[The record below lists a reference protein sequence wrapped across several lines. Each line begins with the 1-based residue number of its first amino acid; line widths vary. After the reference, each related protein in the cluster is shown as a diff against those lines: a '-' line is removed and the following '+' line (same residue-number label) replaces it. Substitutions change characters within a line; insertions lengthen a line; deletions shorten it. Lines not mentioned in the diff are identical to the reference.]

1 MASTACGLH
10 YRGRKDAMLAILTPG
25 TTVAGCFTKSLTAA
39 APVDWCKSAVRG
51 GFARALV
58 VNSGNANAFTGV
70 KGDKAVIQT
79 VQAITELL
87 GCDKKNVFV
96 SSTGVI
102 GEPLPVDKLLKAVPR
117 LVKKARPG
125 GWLDAAKAIMTTDT
139 FPKGAVAQSKIGNKR
154 VTICG
159 ISKGSGMIAPDMA
172 TMLGYIFTDAKIDQ
186 KILQSCLNAAVSRSF
201 NSISVDSDTSTSD
214 SVLLCATGAA
224 NNRSPR
230 SARDPILKGFR
241 NALNA

>member
-1 MASTACGLH
+1 MSQKSPLAPKRFPKMPSIEGLTMASTACGLH

-70 KGDKAVIQT
+70 RGDKAVIQT

-117 LVKKARPG
+117 LVKSKPG
-125 GWLDAAKAIMTTDT
+125 GWLD
-139 FPKGAVAQSKIGNKR
+139 VLKR
-154 VTICG
+154 
-159 ISKGSGMIAPDMA
+159 
-172 TMLGYIFTDAKIDQ
+172 L
-186 KILQSCLNAAVSRSF
+186 
-201 NSISVDSDTSTSD
+201 
-214 SVLLCATGAA
+214 
-224 NNRSPR
+224 
-230 SARDPILKGFR
+230 
-241 NALNA
+241 